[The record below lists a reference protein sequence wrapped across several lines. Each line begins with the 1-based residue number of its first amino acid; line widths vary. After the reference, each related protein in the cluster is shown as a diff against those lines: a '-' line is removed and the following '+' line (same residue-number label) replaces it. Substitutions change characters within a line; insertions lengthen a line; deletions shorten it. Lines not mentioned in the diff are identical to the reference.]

1 MIEFINSSQ
10 SKRCRIQLKDE
21 KNEETER
28 EGCEMKKRE
37 MDVEKIFQIA
47 KMKRIAEKV
56 KVENT
61 IRLAKYGMPRF

>member
-1 MIEFINSSQ
+1 
-10 SKRCRIQLKDE
+10 
-21 KNEETER
+21 
-28 EGCEMKKRE
+28 MKKRE